1 MLGTVGFAFLAG
13 VLSSLSPCVLPL
25 IPLVLGTAI
34 SEHKLGPIALAGGL
48 ALSFAAVGLFVATI
62 GFAVGIDSGV
72 FRTVA
77 AVLMTAIGLLLIVP
91 GFQARFAVAAGPV
104 GNWAEGRLGGFS
116 RAGLSGQFA
125 VGLLLGVVWAPCVGP
140 TLGAASLMAAKG
152 ENLSQVALTM
162 IVFGVGAALPLLF
175 LGTLTRESILRIRGR
190 LMSTG
195 QSAKIA
201 MGILLMTMGAIILF
215 GFDKYLETAVVNA
228 SPTWLTDLTT
238 HF

>member
-25 IPLVLGTAI
+25 IPLVLGAAI

-195 QSAKIA
+195 QGAKIA
-201 MGILLMTMGAIILF
+201 MGILLVTMGAIILF

-228 SPTWLTDLTT
+228 SPAWLTDLTT